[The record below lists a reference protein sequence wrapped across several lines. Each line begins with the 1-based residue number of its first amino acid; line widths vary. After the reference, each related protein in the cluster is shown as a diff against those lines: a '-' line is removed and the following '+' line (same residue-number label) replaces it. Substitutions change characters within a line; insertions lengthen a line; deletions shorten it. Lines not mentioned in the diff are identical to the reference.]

1 MKKLLKIVVGIALV
15 FALGFGAVLYFTA
28 GMVDTATAFFEAVKK
43 QDMVAARNHLSE
55 NFRASTDE
63 GALKQFLTRSAI
75 LEFKEASWS
84 SRQISGG
91 QGELK
96 GTVTTETGGVIPIRL
111 TFVKEEGEWKI
122 YNIQKPAAGLQVQA
136 DSPKVPGT
144 ADQVALIKRS
154 MQDFAV
160 SVERKSMRHFYGTV
174 SKLWQKQITIEK
186 LDEVFSTAYDAGWD
200 MSVFQTLQPV
210 VEPVS
215 GLGEHGELIL
225 TGYFPTKPDQFYF
238 EHKYI
243 YEGIDWR
250 LLGFSY
256 WIR

>member
-15 FALGFGAVLYFTA
+15 FTLGFGAVLYFTA

-55 NFRASTDE
+55 DFRSSTDE
-63 GALKQFLTRSAI
+63 SALKQFLTRSAI

-96 GTVTTETGGVIPIRL
+96 GTVTTETGGAIPIKL
-111 TFVKEEGEWKI
+111 TFVKEEGVWKI
-122 YNIQKPAAGLQVQA
+122 YNIQKPAAGLQVQI
-136 DSPKVPGT
+136 DSPRVPGT
-144 ADQVALIKRS
+144 VDQVALIKRS
-154 MQDFAV
+154 MNDFAV

-200 MSVFQTLQPV
+200 MTVFQTLQPV
-210 VEPVS
+210 IEPVS
-215 GLGEHGELIL
+215 VLGEQGELIL
-225 TGYFPTKPDQFYF
+225 TGYFPTEPDQFYF
-238 EHKYI
+238 EQKYVH
-243 YEGIDWR
+243 EDIDWR
-250 LLGFSY
+250 LYGFSY